1 MFFLVRAQKGAGIEK
16 VAGDGHCCRRVRG
29 EGGGGGRSSSSW
41 IKQLKENCDE
51 R

>member
-29 EGGGGGRSSSSW
+29 EGGGGGQ
-41 IKQLKENCDE
+41 ILEQLDQTAE
-51 R
+51 REL